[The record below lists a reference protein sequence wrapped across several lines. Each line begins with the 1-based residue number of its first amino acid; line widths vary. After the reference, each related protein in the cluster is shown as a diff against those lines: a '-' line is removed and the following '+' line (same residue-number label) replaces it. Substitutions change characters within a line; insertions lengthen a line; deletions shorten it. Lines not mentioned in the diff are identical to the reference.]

1 MTKLIRPPDTARVVA
16 FMRMLFLR
24 TEQELIREIT
34 RKRQAGLVDYAETAA
49 LDRVQRIL
57 QSMVDESWDY
67 VPKMVENIFIN
78 QARQQDIRMQGC
90 LPHLRQR

>member
-34 RKRQAGLVDYAETAA
+34 RKRQAECFNQSEAYAVKPWISVET
-49 LDRVQRIL
+49 
-57 QSMVDESWDY
+57 SS
-67 VPKMVENIFIN
+67 
-78 QARQQDIRMQGC
+78 G
-90 LPHLRQR
+90 

>member
-67 VPKMVENIFIN
+67 VPKMVENIFY
-78 QARQQDIRMQGC
+78 QSGVF
-90 LPHLRQR
+90 